1 MTSFARLALNESPTF
16 AELAQIFC
24 SVTREKLEPV
34 GITAEVALFVLTRA
48 GTGAD
53 EFSDGADAITVE
65 AAAPRVV

>member
-1 MTSFARLALNESPTF
+1 LNESPTF

-65 AAAPRVV
+65 ADAPRVV